1 MEPNLKLAAVA
12 AGSLLLTALVSGAGT
27 VATWNFNQSDA
38 GWTTTAG
45 GFAND
50 GAGIEPAD
58 DAGNRAHDAGHAV
71 AVLTSPTVNFNL
83 SNVSATEPVIQI
95 LWEGG
100 QGNQAGSPNPANL
113 AAVTGYNGGRTNVDG
128 QKGLGL
134 RNLATGNY
142 YWVSYDSQNGGGV
155 ETVDVTQA
163 QLVAGGIDP
172 NASYQLDF
180 FTTDDGGW
188 GWTRL
193 NAVNL
198 DPGAVGAVP
207 EPSSSLLI
215 ALSGLAFF
223 LRRRR

>member
-1 MEPNLKLAAVA
+1 MITNPLKLAAA
-12 AGSLLLTALVSGAGT
+12 ASVLAFASANAATT
-27 VATWNFNQSDA
+27 VEWSFNQSDA

-58 DAGNRAHDAGHAV
+58 DAGARAHDAAHAV

-128 QKGLGL
+128 QKGLGF

-142 YWVSYDSQNGGGV
+142 DWVSYDSENGGGV
-155 ETVDVTQA
+155 QTVDVTQA
-163 QLVAGGIDP
+163 ELVAGGIDP